1 MNITNQ
7 YDENG
12 KKTGL
17 WIERNED
24 GQILNSINYKAGK
37 LNGKYTEFNPITG
50 LITSS
55 SEYREG
61 LLHGTYKSYDDKG
74 NLRKSIE
81 YKNNLKNGVALSYF
95 SNGIIE
101 SKANFKEGLLHGKCE
116 HFYDNGQLK
125 EVGYYRN
132 RDPHGIFIGLYKN
145 GELDYITSFKEGK
158 INRLFLQFDENGI
171 LKNSKLN
178 KNGNEDFSSSNK
190 EKEELVP
197 RESQKLFKELEKD
210 DYLKTIIKNTSWG
223 KSQGNT
229 TEQDWGNKILQDKIS
244 SLENER

>member
-1 MNITNQ
+1 MPIQNRDSFSYFVWAFLFTKEESMDIANQ

-24 GQILNSINYKAGK
+24 GQVLNSINYKAGK

-81 YKNNLKNGVALSYF
+81 C
-95 SNGIIE
+95 E
-101 SKANFKEGLLHGKCE
+101 LL
-116 HFYDNGQLK
+116 
-125 EVGYYRN
+125 
-132 RDPHGIFIGLYKN
+132 
-145 GELDYITSFKEGK
+145 
-158 INRLFLQFDENGI
+158 
-171 LKNSKLN
+171 
-178 KNGNEDFSSSNK
+178 
-190 EKEELVP
+190 
-197 RESQKLFKELEKD
+197 
-210 DYLKTIIKNTSWG
+210 
-223 KSQGNT
+223 T
-229 TEQDWGNKILQDKIS
+229 T
-244 SLENER
+244 